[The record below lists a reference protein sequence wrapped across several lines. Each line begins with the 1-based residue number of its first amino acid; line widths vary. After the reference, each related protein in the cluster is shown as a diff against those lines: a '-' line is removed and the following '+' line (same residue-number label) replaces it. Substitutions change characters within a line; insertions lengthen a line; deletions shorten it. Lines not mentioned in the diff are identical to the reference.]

1 MVACKPERRIRCR
14 SALHHGRP
22 RNGHTHAEKHSGHD
36 FWNGAERCHVAP
48 ALSIVEICA
57 VLYGAVMKL
66 DFRTRS
72 GRIGTGF
79 AQQGTRRPGS
89 LRGAGRGGLPHAGRA
104 RTFEAPESL
113 LSGQPTMCV
122 EKGIEISSEAWAG
135 PFGRHSSRSPQGK
148 RGAATGLS
156 SCWAMASATRER
168 SGKRPWRQLISNW
181 AA

>member
-1 MVACKPERRIRCR
+1 MPDPRSITDVRAMATRMRRNIL
-14 SALHHGRP
+14 AMTFGT
-22 RNGHTHAEKHSGHD
+22 GQ
-36 FWNGAERCHVAP
+36 NGAHVAP

-66 DFRTRS
+66 DFRNPLWPDRDRFLLS
-72 GRIGTGF
+72 KGHGALALYAALAEAGF
-79 AQQGTRRPGS
+79 LT
-89 LRGAGRGGLPHAGRA
+89 LDEL

-122 EKGIEISSEAWAG
+122 EKGIEISSGSLGLGLSVGIGIALAG
-135 PFGRHSSRSPQGK
+135 KEK